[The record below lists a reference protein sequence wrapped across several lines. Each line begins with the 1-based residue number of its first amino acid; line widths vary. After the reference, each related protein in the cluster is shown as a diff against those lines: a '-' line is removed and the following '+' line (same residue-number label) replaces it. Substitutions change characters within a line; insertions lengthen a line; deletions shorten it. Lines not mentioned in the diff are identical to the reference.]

1 MYCCYRIILSRSIK
15 KQSSE
20 ILCPRLTND
29 KDIVLVAPGDTVRY
43 LAVGTI
49 VNISCQDN
57 KDITVEYVS
66 ILCHSEVVTSVL
78 KNWAVVVTI
87 QCCVCGVWVCVGVC
101 VGDRYAQR
109 MLNSVLAII
118 VCSIGKLL
126 AKIILHKLSLLMM
139 TLASPLFLSTW
150 FPSIS
155 VAVTKRSKGKGRVSL
170 SSSTIVTMAPVEELI
185 KKL

>member
-1 MYCCYRIILSRSIK
+1 M
-15 KQSSE
+15 
-20 ILCPRLTND
+20 
-29 KDIVLVAPGDTVRY
+29 
-43 LAVGTI
+43 
-49 VNISCQDN
+49 
-57 KDITVEYVS
+57 
-66 ILCHSEVVTSVL
+66 
-78 KNWAVVVTI
+78 W
-87 QCCVCGVWVCVGVC
+87 CVGVRGRVC
-101 VGDRYAQR
+101 GGGRYGQR

-139 TLASPLFLSTW
+139 TLASPVFLSTW